1 MSRSRLHETKHN
13 PFLIVLAYFD
23 PMKKHRLKLTPG
35 FYLFLTFSSLPFVSI
50 GQFQEIRALYESKE
64 QGEET
69 ITWLCDTAFT
79 FHTNNPVLAG
89 ELAELA
95 LKESES
101 SAFGL
106 GQAKAH
112 HVLGISFWSRDL
124 YSLSMEHFL
133 QALDFYEES
142 GNLKGIA
149 NISINIGNLQDDLRN
164 HDQARMYLLKGLNYF
179 QISKD
184 SVGMYRAMNNL
195 GVAYFHLQQFDSA
208 IFFYKRSFEL
218 RLIKKDTV
226 GVSRIYNNMGLVN
239 LHLHNTEEAFRN
251 LEASRTIL
259 HTHENLNL
267 LTDVYANLGWAYAQQ
282 GNYKYGLLY
291 LDSSL
296 VLSQRI
302 NSLNGEQEAYKRMK
316 EIAIENGDIERA
328 YGLFV
333 KEVELENRQ
342 RSAEISSQI
351 EQMMEENRRAKQ
363 ERKIAELEKERTEQ
377 AAFKKLLLAALV
389 ITLMIAGFFIYYV
402 YSKYRRSRELSK
414 IRLQEL
420 RKELDAKNKEIS
432 SYTLNFIQKSEL
444 MEDLKSQIDVLQ
456 KSEDPDNSKKLN
468 RIGRIIDETFKIDQD
483 WPMFIKTFE
492 QMHDGFFAVL
502 KEQFP
507 DLSNSELKL
516 CALLR
521 LNMNM
526 KETAKILGISFDS
539 VKTARSRLRKKL
551 GLKLEDNLVDFL
563 IKFEQEWCVR
573 V

>member
-1 MSRSRLHETKHN
+1 
-13 PFLIVLAYFD
+13 
-23 PMKKHRLKLTPG
+23 MKKHRLKLISG
-35 FYLFLTFSSLPFVSI
+35 IYLFLALASLPLVSS
-50 GQFQEIRALYESKE
+50 GQLQEIRALYERKE
-64 QGEET
+64 PGEET

-101 SAFGL
+101 RSFGL

-124 YSLSMEHFL
+124 YNLSMEHFL

-164 HDQARMYLLKGLNYF
+164 HDQARVYLLKGLNYF
-179 QISKD
+179 QISQD
-184 SVGMYRAMNNL
+184 TVGMYRATNNL
-195 GVAYFHLQQFDSA
+195 GVVYFHLEQFDSA
-208 IFFYKRSFEL
+208 IFFYKKSFDL
-218 RLIKKDTV
+218 RLIKRDTA
-226 GVSRIYNNMGLVN
+226 GVSRIYNNMGLMN
-239 LHLHNTEEAFRN
+239 LHLQNTEEAFKN
-251 LEASRTIL
+251 LEASRAIL
-259 HTHENLNL
+259 YTYENLNL

-282 GNYKYGLLY
+282 GNYRYGLLY

-351 EQMMEENRRAKQ
+351 EQMMEENKRAKQ
-363 ERKIAELEKERTEQ
+363 ERKIAELEKERTEE

-492 QMHDGFFAVL
+492 QMHDGFFTVL
-502 KEQFP
+502 KERFP